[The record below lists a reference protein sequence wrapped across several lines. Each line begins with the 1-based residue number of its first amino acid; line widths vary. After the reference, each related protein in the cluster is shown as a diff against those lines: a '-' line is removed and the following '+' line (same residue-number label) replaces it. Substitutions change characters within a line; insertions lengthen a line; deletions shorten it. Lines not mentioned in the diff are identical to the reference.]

1 MAPLGLAPTSRATTS
16 PSLNSNSVGILMTEN
31 LVAVATL
38 RSTSSLPIVNL
49 SDCSTANSSRIGAII
64 LHGPHHSAQ
73 KSTRIG
79 LSDAPTTS
87 SNVASVRVVIC
98 SLISTSIG
106 GAVVRQVTTLPGG
119 LALVTLRLEPSF
131 GVDGR
136 DAPGPGRRDGLAID
150 VVLYVAG
157 REQTV
162 DVRVRTKPRAHVS
175 VLLEIGLAHHQRR
188 VRDVSDGDEDAG
200 DVDHPGLAAQRVLHR
215 ESRDLVLAEHLGDF
229 GVP

>member
-98 SLISTSIG
+98 SLITTSIG
-106 GAVVRQVTTLPGG
+106 GAFVHQGTTLAVGE
-119 LALVTLRLEPSF
+119 ALMTLRFEPSL
-131 GVDGR
+131 GVDRGDTTR
-136 DAPGPGRRDGLAID
+136 SGRRDGLA
-150 VVLYVAG
+150 
-157 REQTV
+157 
-162 DVRVRTKPRAHVS
+162 
-175 VLLEIGLAHHQRR
+175 
-188 VRDVSDGDEDAG
+188 
-200 DVDHPGLAAQRVLHR
+200 
-215 ESRDLVLAEHLGDF
+215 
-229 GVP
+229 